1 MLDTLVSLRAL
12 GESCPCIDSLL
23 FLLVSREGL
32 SISFN
37 YRASLISTSSP
48 IHHRIH
54 QLLMLLGFRRSVPSH
69 LRAILLSPGLPQ
81 TLADLIQWATHPKTR
96 LSSCYLT
103 FCSPASVLVIERD
116 LASATHQTSDD
127 FLVCTN
133 HNQDMEHLSQPE
145 LVQLLHKH
153 GISGGAIEP
162 IIADSVTRKECIMR
176 KRRLTRRNRRS
187 LSELKE
193 WLEEEPVKNECTHFS
208 CIMDPSA
215 EGGGLVWVQRY
226 LQIGQ

>member
-1 MLDTLVSLRAL
+1 M
-12 GESCPCIDSLL
+12 
-23 FLLVSREGL
+23 SREGL

-48 IHHRIH
+48 IHHRFH

-69 LRAILLSPGLPQ
+69 LRAILLSPGPPQ
-81 TLADLIQWATHPKTR
+81 TLTDLIHWVTHPKTR

-103 FCSPASVLVIERD
+103 FCSPTSVLVIERD
-116 LASATHQTSDD
+116 LASVKHQTSDD

-133 HNQDMEHLSQPE
+133 HDQGMEHLSQRE
-145 LVQLLHKH
+145 LVQLLHKN
-153 GISGGAIEP
+153 GISGGGVEAI
-162 IIADSVTRKECIMR
+162 ITDSVTRKNCILR
-176 KRRLTRRNRRS
+176 KRRSTRRNRRS
-187 LSELKE
+187 LSEFKE
-193 WLEEEPVKNECTHFS
+193 WLEEEPLKNESTHFS

-226 LQIGQ
+226 SQIGQ